1 MGQEVVRCMG
11 TSGPGESEMG
21 DFWSP
26 DPRLDKSPDPKLD
39 KSPDP
44 RLEPGPPILNLHL
57 SKFLELNSPDPRLES
72 GPPIL
77 ICTCLEGKALT
88 PRVECT
94 CLEGIAPYP

>member
-1 MGQEVVRCMG
+1 MRCMG

-44 RLEPGPPILNLHL
+44 RLEAGPPILNLHL
-57 SKFLELNSPDPRLES
+57 SKFARPS
-72 GPPIL
+72 PPIPNL
-77 ICTCLEGKALT
+77 DL
-88 PRVECT
+88 
-94 CLEGIAPYP
+94 

>member
-1 MGQEVVRCMG
+1 MG

-21 DFWSP
+21 DFW
-26 DPRLDKSPDPKLD
+26 
-39 KSPDP
+39 SPDP

-57 SKFLELNSPDPRLES
+57 SKFLELKSPDPRLES